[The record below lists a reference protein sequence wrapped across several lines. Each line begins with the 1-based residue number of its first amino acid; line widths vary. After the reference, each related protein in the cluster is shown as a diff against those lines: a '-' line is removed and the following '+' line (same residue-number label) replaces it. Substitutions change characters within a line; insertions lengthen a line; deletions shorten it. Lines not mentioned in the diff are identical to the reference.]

1 VANTDFLRDSLEALD
16 QASQQPSARAYVDA
30 QRDPRLPGQSRAQTY
45 IPRNREEAAEDL
57 SRRERLQRVLAR
69 LNRLHEPQTSDNA
82 YGDRTPSPNRQS
94 LYDWAPGAEEGAD
107 NTGLDA
113 ILAELRR
120 QQPETSPELLRL
132 LGQSQMEGG
141 RDSPARAA
149 SYMRVN
155 GAVESYEQMSERRR
169 RERQQSLRNRA
180 LLQRARQESSPSATE
195 RMLRYM
201 MDRER
206 SGMSEE
212 EERARGSG
220 WFRPTPRTGNNLDDD
235 DRYGDNWLADP
246 QREDAQE
253 RDRRDRV
260 DAFRRGYLAEHAQ
273 VRLPRLVAPSIPA
286 TTPSSNASLFLENA
300 LKYLSDLRSSQSYE
314 DALATA
320 IDNNLATKEFFAD
333 KHDDFVLDLDD
344 VDQPAPSSW
353 VQPGAIFEGHQHA
366 SGGSMNLAHQR
377 QAYTRAHI
385 EQINPNFTPADHFS
399 SMRTGFDASRPWL
412 SHQIPPAPRL
422 PAGSAKPAEHAH
434 DHWPVRVTIHE
445 IDWDNMTLQGTMEAY
460 DVPQHPNTT
469 IDISNSGAT
478 SSPRPKAG
486 KKHAPITTYLEGH
499 ILDHRTHSFLTPSSP
514 NAKRRDS
521 NSTLAD
527 SISFPSATAHLD
539 AQNWLALPPFN
550 TLCQSNSNPN
560 PNPNQR
566 SSTSTPT
573 STSSAAADSLARLL
587 LSRTQL
593 RQLNDEYIFMRWKE
607 RCFVHTRHDC
617 CTSSSSDRLSDQ
629 DRGHGLTISGF
640 YYVSLRRSDGEVD
653 GLYFDPSSTPYQ
665 LLRLKGQAG
674 GWGSFELR

>member
-1 VANTDFLRDSLEALD
+1 M
-16 QASQQPSARAYVDA
+16 DA
-30 QRDPRLPGQSRAQTY
+30 QRDPRLPGETHAQTY
-45 IPRNREEAAEDL
+45 IPQDSEETADDT
-57 SRRERLQRVLAR
+57 SRRERLQRVLSR
-69 LNRLHEPQTSDNA
+69 LNYLHGPQASASDNA
-82 YGDRTPSPNRQS
+82 YGNRTPSPNRQS
-94 LYDWAPGAEEGAD
+94 LYDWAPGAEEGTD
-107 NTGLDA
+107 GRGLDD
-113 ILAELRR
+113 IISELRR
-120 QQPETSPELLRL
+120 QQPDTSVELLRL
-132 LGQSQMEGG
+132 LGQSQMERGS
-141 RDSPARAA
+141 DSPARAA

-195 RMLRYM
+195 RMLRYVM
-201 MDRER
+201 ERER

-220 WFRPTPRTGNNLDDD
+220 WFRPTPRIGNNLDDE
-235 DRYGDNWLADP
+235 DRYRDDWLASRP
-246 QREDAQE
+246 EDAQG

-286 TTPSSNASLFLENA
+286 AAPSSNASLFLENA

-344 VDQPAPSSW
+344 VDPPAPSSW

-366 SGGSMNLAHQR
+366 SGASMNLAHQR
-377 QAYTRAHI
+377 QAYPSNHI
-385 EQINPNFTPADHFS
+385 EQINPNFTSADHFS
-399 SMRTGFDASRPWL
+399 SMRMGLDASRPWL

-422 PAGSAKPAEHAH
+422 PISRTKISEHAH

-445 IDWDNMTLQGTMEAY
+445 IDWDKMTLQGTMEAY
-460 DVPQHPNTT
+460 DVPQHPPTT
-469 IDISNSGAT
+469 AGISNPSNMAN
-478 SSPRPKAG
+478 PRPKAG

-521 NSTLAD
+521 NPTLAD

-550 TLCQSNSNPN
+550 TLCQQDSDNPHR
-560 PNPNQR
+560 R
-566 SSTSTPT
+566 SSTTTPA
-573 STSSAAADSLARLL
+573 STSEAADSLARLL
-587 LSRTQL
+587 LSRTKL
-593 RQLNDEYIFMRWKE
+593 SQLNDEYIFMRWKE

-617 CTSSSSDRLSDQ
+617 CTSSTSDRLSDQ

>member
-1 VANTDFLRDSLEALD
+1 
-16 QASQQPSARAYVDA
+16 VDA
-30 QRDPRLPGQSRAQTY
+30 QRDPRLPGQTHAQTY
-45 IPRNREEAAEDL
+45 IPRDSEETVDDT
-57 SRRERLQRVLAR
+57 SQRDHLQRVLSR
-69 LNRLHEPQTSDNA
+69 LNSLHEPQDSVSDNA
-82 YGDRTPSPNRQS
+82 YGNRTPSPNRQS
-94 LYDWAPGAEEGAD
+94 LYDWAPPGEVAAD
-107 NTGLDA
+107 GRGMDE
-113 ILAELRR
+113 ILGDLRR
-120 QQPETSPELLRL
+120 QQPETSIELLRM
-132 LGQSQMEGG
+132 LGRAQIERGSD
-141 RDSPARAA
+141 DSARAA

-155 GAVESYEQMSERRR
+155 GTVESNEQTSERRR

-195 RMLRYM
+195 RMLRYVM
-201 MDRER
+201 ERER

-220 WFRPTPRTGNNLDDD
+220 WFRPTPRVGNNLDDE
-235 DRYGDNWLADP
+235 DRYGWMALRTEEARAADR
-246 QREDAQE
+246 Q
-253 RDRRDRV
+253 DRV

-273 VRLPRLVAPSIPA
+273 VRLPRLAAPSIPA
-286 TTPSSNASLFLENA
+286 AAPSSNASLFLENA

-333 KHDDFVLDLDD
+333 KHEDFVLDLDD
-344 VDQPAPSSW
+344 VDPPAPSSW

-366 SGGSMNLAHQR
+366 SGASMNLAHQR
-377 QAYTRAHI
+377 QVYPSSHV
-385 EQINPNFTPADHFS
+385 EQINPNFTSADHFS
-399 SMRTGFDASRPWL
+399 SMRMGFDASRPWL

-422 PAGSAKPAEHAH
+422 PTSRTKPSEHAH

-445 IDWDNMTLQGTMEAY
+445 IDWDKMTLQGTMEAY
-460 DVPQHPNTT
+460 DVPQHPTT
-469 IDISNSGAT
+469 TAGLSNSSTTAAN
-478 SSPRPKAG
+478 PRPKAG

-514 NAKRRDS
+514 NAKRRDF
-521 NSTLAD
+521 NPTLAD

-550 TLCQSNSNPN
+550 TLCQQNNDN
-560 PNPNQR
+560 D
-566 SSTSTPT
+566 SSTSAST
-573 STSSAAADSLARLL
+573 STSDAADNLARLL
-587 LSRTQL
+587 LSRTKL
-593 RQLNDEYIFMRWKE
+593 SQLNDEYIFMRWKE

-617 CTSSSSDRLSDQ
+617 CTSSTSDRLSDQ

-640 YYVSLRRSDGEVD
+640 YYVSLRRSNGEVD

>member
-1 VANTDFLRDSLEALD
+1 
-16 QASQQPSARAYVDA
+16 
-30 QRDPRLPGQSRAQTY
+30 
-45 IPRNREEAAEDL
+45 
-57 SRRERLQRVLAR
+57 
-69 LNRLHEPQTSDNA
+69 
-82 YGDRTPSPNRQS
+82 
-94 LYDWAPGAEEGAD
+94 
-107 NTGLDA
+107 
-113 ILAELRR
+113 
-120 QQPETSPELLRL
+120 
-132 LGQSQMEGG
+132 
-141 RDSPARAA
+141 
-149 SYMRVN
+149 MRVN
-155 GAVESYEQMSERRR
+155 GTVETYEQMSERRR

-195 RMLRYM
+195 RMLRYVM
-201 MDRER
+201 ERER

-220 WFRPTPRTGNNLDDD
+220 WFRPTPRIGNNLEDD
-235 DRYGDNWLADP
+235 DRNRDWLALP
-246 QREDAQE
+246 RFEDSQE

-286 TTPSSNASLFLENA
+286 AAPSSNASLFLENA

-344 VDQPAPSSW
+344 VDPPSASSW
-353 VQPGAIFEGHQHA
+353 VQPGAVFEGHQHA
-366 SGGSMNLAHQR
+366 SGVSMNLPHQR
-377 QAYTRAHI
+377 QAYPSTHI
-385 EQINPNFTPADHFS
+385 EQINPNFTSSDHFS
-399 SMRTGFDASRPWL
+399 SMRMGFDASRPWP

-422 PAGSAKPAEHAH
+422 STSSAKPPDQPH

-445 IDWDNMTLQGTMEAY
+445 IDWEKMTLQGTMEAY
-460 DVPQHPNTT
+460 DVPQHPTT
-469 IDISNSGAT
+469 TVGITNPGAT
-478 SSPRPKAG
+478 PNPRPKAG

-514 NAKRRDS
+514 SAKRRDS
-521 NSTLAD
+521 NPTLAD

-550 TLCQSNSNPN
+550 TLCQQDDPNSSNSP
-560 PNPNQR
+560 PLR
-566 SSTSTPT
+566 SSTTTPSSTT
-573 STSSAAADSLARLL
+573 AAADTLARLL

-593 RQLNDEYIFMRWKE
+593 HQLNEEYIFMRWKE
-607 RCFVHTRHDC
+607 RCFVHSRHDDC
-617 CTSSSSDRLSDQ
+617 CTSSTSDRLGDQ

-640 YYVSLRRSDGEVD
+640 YYVSLRRRDGEVD

-665 LLRLKGQAG
+665 LLRLRGRGG

>member
-1 VANTDFLRDSLEALD
+1 M
-16 QASQQPSARAYVDA
+16 DA
-30 QRDPRLPGQSRAQTY
+30 QRDPRLPGGQTHAQTY
-45 IPRNREEAAEDL
+45 IPRNSEETSDDN

-69 LNRLHEPQTSDNA
+69 LNRMHEPQASASDNA
-82 YGDRTPSPNRQS
+82 YRDRTPSPNRQS
-94 LYDWAPGAEEGAD
+94 LYDWAPGAEEGAED
-107 NTGLDA
+107 TGLDT
-113 ILAELRR
+113 ILGELRR
-120 QQPETSPELLRL
+120 QQPETSIELLRL
-132 LGQSQMEGG
+132 LGRSQMEGAG
-141 RDSPARAA
+141 RESAARAA

-155 GAVESYEQMSERRR
+155 GLVESYEQMSERRR

-195 RMLRYM
+195 RMLRYVM
-201 MDRER
+201 ERER

-220 WFRPTPRTGNNLDDD
+220 WFRPTPRIANSGEDLYQDD
-235 DRYGDNWLADP
+235 LPAPPEP
-246 QREDAQE
+246 QD

-286 TTPSSNASLFLENA
+286 AAPSSNASLFLENA

-366 SGGSMNLAHQR
+366 SGASMNLAHQR
-377 QAYTRAHI
+377 QAYPSTHI
-385 EQINPNFTPADHFS
+385 EQINPNFTSADHFS
-399 SMRTGFDASRPWL
+399 SMRMTFDASRPWSTL
-412 SHQIPPAPRL
+412 QMPPAPRL
-422 PAGSAKPAEHAH
+422 PLSRTKPVDHAH

-445 IDWDNMTLQGTMEAY
+445 IDWEKMTLQGTMEAY
-460 DVPQHPNTT
+460 DVPQHPATT
-469 IDISNSGAT
+469 VNSGT
-478 SSPRPKAG
+478 TPSPRPKAG

-521 NSTLAD
+521 NPTLAD

-550 TLCQSNSNPN
+550 TLHQQQTNESYETPH
-560 PNPNQR
+560 
-566 SSTSTPT
+566 STTT
-573 STSSAAADSLARLL
+573 SAVADSLARIL
-587 LSRTQL
+587 LSRTKL
-593 RQLNDEYIFMRWKE
+593 RELNDEYIFMRWKE

-617 CTSSSSDRLSDQ
+617 CTSSTSDRLSDQ

-640 YYVSLRRSDGEVD
+640 YYVSLRRSDGEVH

>member
-1 VANTDFLRDSLEALD
+1 VEAADEANTDFLRDSLEALD
-16 QASQQPSARAYVDA
+16 QASQATVPRAYVDT
-30 QRDPRLPGQSRAQTY
+30 QRDPRLASDTHTYVPRSRQETAD
-45 IPRNREEAAEDL
+45 DL

-69 LNRLHEPQTSDNA
+69 LNRLHEPQAAASDNA

-94 LYDWAPGAEEGAD
+94 LYDWAPGSEEGND
-107 NTGLDA
+107 DTELDA

-120 QQPETSPELLRL
+120 QQPETSPEILRL
-132 LGQSQMEGG
+132 LGESQVRGG

-155 GAVESYEQMSERRR
+155 GTVETYEQMSERRR

-180 LLQRARQESSPSATE
+180 VLQRARQESSPSATE
-195 RMLRYM
+195 RMLRYV

-220 WFRPTPRTGNNLDDD
+220 WFRPTPRTAYEYDTTGN
-235 DRYGDNWLADP
+235 GENWLVP
-246 QREDAQE
+246 PMLNSQE
-253 RDRRDRV
+253 RDRQERV

-273 VRLPRLVAPSIPA
+273 VRLPRLATPA
-286 TTPSSNASLFLENA
+286 ASPPSNASLLLENA
-300 LKYLSDLRSSQSYE
+300 LKYLSDLRSSRSYK

-320 IDNNLATKEFFAD
+320 VDNNLATKEFFAD
-333 KHDDFVLDLDD
+333 KHEDFVLDLDD
-344 VDQPAPSSW
+344 IEPPPPSSW
-353 VQPGAIFEGHQHA
+353 VQPGTIFEGHQHA
-366 SGGSMNLAHQR
+366 SSASMNITHNR
-377 QAYTRAHI
+377 QAQSTATV
-385 EQINPNFTPADHFS
+385 EQINPNYQP
-399 SMRTGFDASRPWL
+399 TGHTNYSRIAFDASRPWL
-412 SHQIPPAPRL
+412 SHQIPPVPR
-422 PAGSAKPAEHAH
+422 PAATPTKGLDPAH

-460 DVPQHPNTT
+460 DVPQHPASTVN
-469 IDISNSGAT
+469 ILNPSAT
-478 SSPRPKAG
+478 STTRTKAG

-499 ILDHRTHSFLTPSSP
+499 ILDHRTHSFLTPASP
-514 NAKRRDS
+514 APNCRNS
-521 NSTLAD
+521 NPTLAD
-527 SISFPSATAHLD
+527 TISFPSATAHLD

-550 TLCQSNSNPN
+550 TLSQTNP
-560 PNPNQR
+560 PP
-566 SSTSTPT
+566 
-573 STSSAAADSLARLL
+573 STSSTAAADALARLL
-587 LSRTQL
+587 LSRIQL
-593 RQLNDEYIFMRWKE
+593 RQLNEEYIFMRWKE

-617 CTSSSSDRLSDQ
+617 CTSSTSDRLSDQ

-640 YYVSLRRSDGEVD
+640 YYVSLRRSDGEVH

>member
-1 VANTDFLRDSLEALD
+1 
-16 QASQQPSARAYVDA
+16 VDA
-30 QRDPRLPGQSRAQTY
+30 QRDPRLPGQTHAQTY

-57 SRRERLQRVLAR
+57 SRRERLQRVLTR
-69 LNRLHEPQTSDNA
+69 LNRLHEPQTSASDNA

-107 NTGLDA
+107 DTGLDA

-132 LGQSQMEGG
+132 LGQTQMEGG

-155 GAVESYEQMSERRR
+155 GTVESYEQMSERRR

-195 RMLRYM
+195 RMLRYV

-220 WFRPTPRTGNNLDDD
+220 WFRPTPRTGNDLVDDD
-235 DRYGDNWLADP
+235 DRYGDHWLAP
-246 QREDAQE
+246 PRFEDAQE
-253 RDRRDRV
+253 RNRRDRV

-286 TTPSSNASLFLENA
+286 VAPSSNASLFLENA
-300 LKYLSDLRSSQSYE
+300 LRYLSDLRSSQSYE

-333 KHDDFVLDLDD
+333 KHEDFVLDLDD

-366 SGGSMNLAHQR
+366 SGASMNLAHQR
-377 QAYTRAHI
+377 HAHPTAHI
-385 EQINPNFTPADHFS
+385 EQINPNFTPANHFS
-399 SMRTGFDASRPWL
+399 ASRPWL
-412 SHQIPPAPRL
+412 AHQIPPVPRL
-422 PAGSAKPAEHAH
+422 PTSSTKPNEHAH

-445 IDWDNMTLQGTMEAY
+445 IDWDKMTLQGTMEAY
-460 DVPQHPNTT
+460 DVPQHPTT
-469 IDISNSGAT
+469 TVGISNSGAT
-478 SSPRPKAG
+478 LSPRPKAG

-499 ILDHRTHSFLTPSSP
+499 IIDHRTHSFLTPSSP
-514 NAKRRDS
+514 SGKRRDS
-521 NSTLAD
+521 NPTLAD

-539 AQNWLALPPFN
+539 AQNWLALPPFK
-550 TLCQSNSNPN
+550 TLCQSNDNNNLLQHP
-560 PNPNQR
+560 
-566 SSTSTPT
+566 STSTPA
-573 STSSAAADSLARLL
+573 SKSEAADALARLL
-587 LSRTQL
+587 LSRKQL
-593 RQLNDEYIFMRWKE
+593 RKLNDEYIFMRWKE
-607 RCFVHTRHDC
+607 RCFVHSRHDC